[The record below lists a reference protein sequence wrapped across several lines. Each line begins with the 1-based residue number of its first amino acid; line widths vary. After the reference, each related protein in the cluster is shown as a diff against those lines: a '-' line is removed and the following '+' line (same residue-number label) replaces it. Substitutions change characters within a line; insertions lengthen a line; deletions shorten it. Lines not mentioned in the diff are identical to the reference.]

1 MSWREEANLWYFRS
15 PEIVFGPDAL
25 DHLTQIT
32 GQRAFI
38 VTDAMLVKL
47 GLARRVGEKLKAA
60 GIASEVFSEV
70 EAEPAIATI
79 QRGAVAMTAYQP
91 DWVVGLGGGSAL
103 DAAKAMW
110 ILYENPQINIL
121 AVNPLEPLC
130 LRQKAKMIAIS
141 ATSGTGA
148 EVTWGI
154 VLTDPEDQ
162 RKVAVGSPENTPDI
176 AIVDPSLAVSMPPRL
191 TADTGMDAL
200 THAIEGYTSTWN
212 NDFADGLCL
221 KAIQLIFEYLPRAVG
236 DGTDVEA
243 REKMHNAAAIAGLGF
258 INSMCSLAHALGHSL
273 GAVYNLPH
281 GRTVGLFLP
290 YTIQFNSRGEDQP
303 RYRDIAAF
311 LGLPAATPQQGADS
325 MVKAIRRLATT
336 IGQPLS
342 IRQAA
347 EISSAEL
354 EESLDKLVEN
364 AESDTQIITAL
375 RSPSSEDIRNLFL
388 YAYQGKDIDW

>member
-1 MSWREEANLWYFRS
+1 
-15 PEIVFGPDAL
+15 
-25 DHLTQIT
+25 
-32 GQRAFI
+32 
-38 VTDAMLVKL
+38 
-47 GLARRVGEKLKAA
+47 
-60 GIASEVFSEV
+60 
-70 EAEPAIATI
+70 
-79 QRGAVAMTAYQP
+79 
-91 DWVVGLGGGSAL
+91 
-103 DAAKAMW
+103 MW

-162 RKVAVGSPENTPDI
+162 RKVAIGSPENTPDI
-176 AIVDPSLAVSMPPRL
+176 AIVDPSLAASMPPRL

-221 KAIQLIFEYLPRAVG
+221 KAIQLIFEYLPRAVD
-236 DGTDVEA
+236 DGTDAEA

-290 YTIQFNSRGEDQP
+290 YTIQFNSRGDEGQS
-303 RYRDIAAF
+303 RYREIAAF

-325 MVKAIRRLATT
+325 LVQAIRRLAMM

-347 EISSAEL
+347 EISPAEL

-375 RSPSSEDIRNLFL
+375 RSPSNEDIRNLFL
-388 YAYQGKDIDW
+388 YAYQGKDVDW